1 MEKDLHYQLP
11 DKPIQ
16 KRSTSLRFVATD
28 TNLLKMNLYC
38 AAIIPN

>member
-28 TNLLKMNLYC
+28 TNLLKNKSLLCSYYT
-38 AAIIPN
+38 